1 MGSIHEEL
9 TRILAR
15 QQARGVSCA
24 WIAPETLAALAQL
37 AATGPRTAPSP
48 SATATAT
55 TPQTQQRLQP
65 SPVTTPQTQQRIQPS
80 PATTAASTVAAH
92 SSASAPPPRPTTTAP
107 SAPPSAS
114 APVAAP
120 LPDLS
125 GLDWEPLLAAARQC
139 QSCRLGATR
148 QNLVFEDGCRRARV
162 MFIGEGPGEEEDR
175 QGVPFVGRAGQL
187 LTRMILA
194 MGLDR
199 ASDDPAKAAY
209 IANIVK
215 CRPPHNRNPQD
226 DEGAVCLGYLR
237 RQIQLVRPEAIIL
250 LGAVPLR
257 FLLGK
262 VGITRMRGQWLDYQG
277 IPVMPTFHPAYL
289 LRFEGYRE
297 KFIEEKRK
305 VWADLQQVMSRLGLQ
320 RPT

>member
-65 SPVTTPQTQQRIQPS
+65 SPATTPQRIQPS
-80 PATTAASTVAAH
+80 PATTAASTVT
-92 SSASAPPPRPTTTAP
+92 SAPPPRPTTTAP

-226 DEGAVCLGYLR
+226 DEGTVCLGYLR

>member
-48 SATATAT
+48 SATATA
-55 TPQTQQRLQP
+55 
-65 SPVTTPQTQQRIQPS
+65 SAPQTQQRIQPS

-226 DEGAVCLGYLR
+226 DEGTVCLGYLR

-262 VGITRMRGQWLDYQG
+262 VGITRMRGQWLDYHG

>member
-48 SATATAT
+48 SATATA
-55 TPQTQQRLQP
+55 
-65 SPVTTPQTQQRIQPS
+65 SAPQTQQRIQPS

-226 DEGAVCLGYLR
+226 DEGTICLGYLR

>member
-48 SATATAT
+48 SATATA
-55 TPQTQQRLQP
+55 
-65 SPVTTPQTQQRIQPS
+65 SAPQTQQRIQPS

>member
-48 SATATAT
+48 SATATA
-55 TPQTQQRLQP
+55 
-65 SPVTTPQTQQRIQPS
+65 STPQTQQRIQPS
-80 PATTAASTVAAH
+80 PATTAASTVAAR
-92 SSASAPPPRPTTTAP
+92 SAASAVPPRPTMTAAPRPTTAP
-107 SAPPSAS
+107 PS
-114 APVAAP
+114 VAAP

-226 DEGAVCLGYLR
+226 DEGTVCLGYLR

>member
-80 PATTAASTVAAH
+80 PATTAASTVAA
-92 SSASAPPPRPTTTAP
+92 PPPRPTT
-107 SAPPSAS
+107 APPSAS

-226 DEGAVCLGYLR
+226 DEGTICLGYLR

>member
-48 SATATAT
+48 SATATA
-55 TPQTQQRLQP
+55 PAP
-65 SPVTTPQTQQRIQPS
+65 APQRIQPS
-80 PATTAASTVAAH
+80 PATTAASTVAAR
-92 SSASAPPPRPTTTAP
+92 SAASAVPPRPTMTAAPRPTTAP
-107 SAPPSAS
+107 PS
-114 APVAAP
+114 VAAP

>member
-15 QQARGVSCA
+15 QQASGVSCA

-48 SATATAT
+48 SATATA
-55 TPQTQQRLQP
+55 
-65 SPVTTPQTQQRIQPS
+65 SAPQTQQRIQPS